1 MERDADTSA
10 SVRFDVRGVDCY
22 LSVTQVREVVLAP
35 SITPV
40 FRSAPFVHGIVNI
53 RGEVIPVID
62 PGILLG
68 IGARGEPGSPHMLV
82 ILDIADSLVALAS
95 GGEVGV
101 RQLHDDILSA
111 PPVDLSIDATDC
123 VVGIVTPDGH
133 GKGPGLLLD
142 GQRMIALPPLEALR
156 AGVEQA

>member
-1 MERDADTSA
+1 MDWDADTRA

-22 LSVTQVREVVLAP
+22 LSVSQVREVVLAP
-35 SITPV
+35 PITPV

-68 IGARGEPGSPHMLV
+68 IGAAADPVSPHMLV
-82 ILDIADSLVALAS
+82 LLDIDDSLVALAS

-101 RQLHDDILSA
+101 RQLQDDVLSA

-123 VVGIVTPDGH
+123 VVGIVTPDGP
-133 GKGPGLLLD
+133 GRGPGLLLD
-142 GQRMIALPPLEALR
+142 GLRVLHLPPLEALR